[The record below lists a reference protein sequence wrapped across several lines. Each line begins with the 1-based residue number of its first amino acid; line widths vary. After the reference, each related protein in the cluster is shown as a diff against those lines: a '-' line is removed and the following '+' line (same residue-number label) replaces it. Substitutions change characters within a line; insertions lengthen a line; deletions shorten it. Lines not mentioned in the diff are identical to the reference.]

1 MEPYKLGEMEQR
13 FADMIWENAPISSG
27 ELVKLCEARLSW
39 KKSTT
44 YTMLKRL
51 CDRKLFENK
60 KGSVTVRMSKEEFL
74 SAQGEQ
80 FLTET
85 FGGSLPRFLT
95 AFTRR
100 NKLSDQE
107 VQELQALI
115 DAHREGS

>member
-13 FADMIWENAPISSG
+13 FADLIWEREPVSSG
-27 ELVKLCEARLSW
+27 ELVKLCKTELCW

-51 CDRKLFENK
+51 CERGIFENQR
-60 KGSVTVRMSKEEFL
+60 GTVAALITREDFL
-74 SAQGEQ
+74 AMQGEQ

-85 FGGSLPRFLT
+85 FGGSLPQFFA

-100 NKLSDQE
+100 NRLSEKEIVEIQR
-107 VQELQALI
+107 LI
-115 DAHREGS
+115 DEYKEG